1 MPIEMWIKTLFRR
14 RRALRVASLCGILA
28 TCQIA
33 QGADVTW
40 LGEESSDWATAEN
53 WDTGALPA
61 VGDVALI
68 NNGGLAEI
76 STDVGIMDDVLIDD
90 GEVVLGAGGAL
101 TASFNAAVG
110 TLEGFSGT
118 LTQTGGDLTIDDL
131 FFVGDVGDGTYT
143 ISGGTAIIGN
153 GDDGDA
159 FLVGFAGG
167 GVGTVEI
174 SGDAE
179 VFSSNAFA
187 IRNGTVTQSGGTMS
201 SLSADYGLAPGGT
214 GLYTLSG
221 GVANVD
227 EFASVGSVGSMDGT
241 VEISGDANLNVGIAL
256 QVGGETFLD
265 ENDEVLTTSGQFIQT
280 GGLVAVAGQLQ
291 IGAGPAAVGVYELQ
305 DGTLEVQGVSYIAP
319 QAGEAPSG
327 EFLQSEGTFNQT
339 GGEAIF
345 NETILVSFFGKAEVN
360 QSGGTAVYSPPEP
373 DPGFYIPSFILG
385 WTTDSVSVANFSGG
399 ETEFTDAVLIG
410 DDGDGIFNQTGGVVS
425 ANTTPDPNFVVQA
438 YVVGTDGGNTAEM
451 NISGGVNNTPTALLV
466 GDGFA
471 LSGVVN
477 ISGTAEVNIGE
488 EFMVGGFVGGAPAS
502 APEVYGEV
510 NQSGGTVNA
519 GVILL
524 GRDRNDDTIS
534 RGVYNLSGGVLNSAA
549 AVVGIFGPGEFNQT
563 GGVFTAPEG
572 VYLGDGDEAGPGIYR
587 MQGGVLD
594 LQGSVILPGVGGGS
608 LEFTGGRIT
617 GVAQIGLSF
626 TQSGG
631 TLSTGEAAGITEI
644 IGDYEVTGD
653 GVLEVKLGG
662 STVISEYD
670 FFYVEGAATLGGTLS
685 VLLTNDFTPQIGD
698 LFEIME
704 SASGSITG
712 TFDSVA
718 FSANPGNLTGQV
730 IYESDRVF
738 LEIIQG
744 QAGQIGD
751 TNNDGIVDL
760 DDLNN
765 VRNNFGG
772 TEGGDTFPFDG
783 VVDLDDLNAVRN
795 NFGAGQSPV
804 SAEGET
810 DVSGIPRVVFDRYG
824 NQRFVYDLK
833 PALENGR
840 RGISYDDIATQGG
853 SLQAVPE
860 PGSLALGAISVLAG
874 AFIAYRRKR

>member
-53 WDTGALPA
+53 WDTGALPT

-143 ISGGTAIIGN
+143 ISGGTVIIGN

-159 FLVGFAGG
+159 FLVGFPGG

-179 VFSSNAFA
+179 VFSTTAFA
-187 IRNGTVTQSGGTMS
+187 IRNGTVTQTGGTIS
-201 SLSADYGLAPGGT
+201 SQSADYGLAPGGT
-214 GLYTLSG
+214 GLYSLSG

-227 EFASVGSVGSMDGT
+227 GFASIGSVGSMDGT
-241 VEISGDANLNVGIAL
+241 LEVSGDATLNVGIAL

-265 ENDEVLTTSGQFIQT
+265 ENDEPLATSGQLIQT
-280 GGLVAVAGQLQ
+280 GGLVSVPGQLQ
-291 IGAGPAAVGVYELQ
+291 VGAGPASVGVYELQ
-305 DGTLEVQGVSYIAP
+305 GGTLEVQAVSFIAASAAEVAP
-319 QAGEAPSG
+319 GELLQA
-327 EFLQSEGTFNQT
+327 EGTFNQS

-345 NETILVSFFGKAEVN
+345 NETVLVSLFGLAELN
-360 QSGGTAVYSPPEP
+360 QSSGTAVYSPPVPTEV
-373 DPGFYIPSFILG
+373 GVYIPSFILG
-385 WTTDSVSVANFSGG
+385 YTSDSVSVANFSGG
-399 ETEFTDAVLIG
+399 DTEFTDTVLIG
-410 DDGDGIFNQTGGVVS
+410 EDGDGEFNQTGGVINV
-425 ANTTPDPNFVVQA
+425 NTTSDPNYIVQA
-438 YVVGTDGGNTAEM
+438 YIVGTDGGNAASM
-451 NISGGVNNTPTALLV
+451 NLSGGTNNMVTALVV
-466 GDGFA
+466 GDQFA
-471 LSGVVN
+471 LRGIVN
-477 ISGTAEVNIGE
+477 VSGTAEVNVGE
-488 EFMVGGFVGGAPAS
+488 EFIIGGFVGGDTED
-502 APEVYGEV
+502 EVYGEV
-510 NQSGGTVNA
+510 NQSGGQVTA
-519 GVILL
+519 GFPIFLGLL
-524 GRDRNDDTIS
+524 RNDVTEAK
-534 RGVYNLSGGVLNSAA
+534 GVYNLSGGVLNAPSGI
-549 AVVGIFGPGEFNQT
+549 AVGYFGRGEFTQT
-563 GGVFTAPEG
+563 GGVFNATGG
-572 VYLGDGDEAGPGIYR
+572 VFIGDQADGSGVYR
-587 MQGGVLD
+587 MQGGVLE
-594 LQGSVILPGVGGGS
+594 LGRSVISPGGGS
-608 LEFTGGRIT
+608 SSFEFTGGRVS
-617 GVAQIGLSF
+617 GAAQIGLSF

-631 TLSTGEAAGITEI
+631 TLSTGAEPGITEI
-644 IGDYEVTGD
+644 IGDYEITGD

-662 STVISEYD
+662 SAVVSEYD

-718 FSANPGNLTGQV
+718 FAANPGNLTGQV

-840 RGISYDDIATQGG
+840 RGISYDVATQGG